1 MSTVTADITLLCFE
15 ASTAIAAGNYA
26 SAKTKLLQAEAL
38 LIGLPNQ
45 TKEGD
50 AVAWNNSRITIDS
63 LLVNLR
69 KLQNASVGFQ
79 RCPVTY
85 VRG

>member
-1 MSTVTADITLLCFE
+1 MATVTESITLLCSE
-15 ASTAIAAGNYA
+15 ASTAIAAVNYA
-26 SAKTKLLQAEAL
+26 IAQSKLLQAEAL

-63 LLVNLR
+63 LLTNLR
-69 KLQNASVGFQ
+69 KLQNTSTGIQ
-79 RCPVTY
+79 RCPTTY